1 MCELGSRG
9 RVAVTQVNLDQV
21 DDILDMVSYVCETC
35 NKSFISLPGLKSHT
49 TKMHKDNYT
58 EQSCLNGISNY
69 IIETDPLVPQ
79 VKSLSENLQ
88 RLAVNDDNLAL
99 QFSILLTFP
108 QFNNLIKTFLR
119 FYQKPINKIQQELKE
134 FADCLLR

>member
-1 MCELGSRG
+1 M
-9 RVAVTQVNLDQV
+9 AVSHVNLDQV
-21 DDILDMVSYVCETC
+21 EDILDIVSFICQTC
-35 NKSFISLPGLKSHT
+35 RKSFLSLPGLKSHIT
-49 TKMHKDNYT
+49 RMHKENYT
-58 EQSCLNGISNY
+58 EESSCPNGISNY
-69 IIETDPLVPQ
+69 IIDTDPLVPQ

-88 RLAVNDDNLAL
+88 RLAVNDDNLAV